1 MRGQGS
7 GLICLLIFFLSTAF
21 APSAVGAALATAVV
35 DQLAAAVG
43 ADLVGLGAVLDV
55 AFEGAGH
62 AIALQKPN
70 TALPAE

>member
-1 MRGQGS
+1 M
-7 GLICLLIFFLSTAF
+7 CLLRKRFACLTAF
-21 APSAVGAALATAVV
+21 APTTLRAALASAGV